1 MPEQNNTQNE
11 ILENSIFKNNIKR
24 VYTQA
29 ENNEAV
35 FNMMNIMSIADI
47 YKGYVSDVKSKDRL
61 IKYFKVYNAIVEAAS
76 TGVEIPYNY
85 KQIAPYI
92 ITKPILKL
100 MVDACNRVEI
110 KSEILNNYRRCGFL
124 INENSFKARVEYI
137 QEKANKVGVL
147 PSEAVISID
156 NLTQLYETKQEPEV
170 LKFNE
175 NNTELSDS
183 DLDKILND
191 EDDLD
196 DPEDIDKTDEE
207 GEDTDEDDDDDLE
220 KFAQE
225 MNEQANMMEA
235 EEKTQLEKAEEV
247 QEAAEQEAEKQAKE
261 EAEKQA
267 KEEEQKAK
275 EEEAQKN
282 GEKSEKEIDEAIAA
296 MRKSYKIDVKAVI
309 NSICITLNKL
319 YLSGYEAMPL
329 SGLLLNQANGIPDLC
344 RVPTASQ
351 RQANPDIQVACVED
365 CGYTLDKRLMKA
377 LLQFPGFE
385 NLSNISADP
394 EVSLKSVKGGSVKT
408 FYMFHLAMLSGNIDF
423 TAHHHYSV
431 RKFATRNGLDI
442 ENKEQF
448 DTVHI
453 KNKKI
458 AQKYIR
464 DSVEYVLYKA
474 LYDAGINDKNAEEKD
489 TEIRQI
495 AAMIDATL
503 KNVVVVA
510 ERKKNDDG
518 TELVSTRLKIASATS
533 VDIEALV
540 KFIEA
545 QLNGGNSAGIIK
557 VNTFGQNDSNVV
569 NLEVVYD
576 EKQANK
582 ADPFAYELMDSIKGS
597 GLSWGH
603 VLMGK
608 RDDGDYFFWDDFMGS
623 AEPYKR
629 AYTIYAGSRSGKG
642 IMTSTLVA
650 SAIASGVNLRYTD
663 GKPENGVVIGDIAW
677 SAGKEAY
684 VFDGKP
690 VGNAPFAGDMANYT
704 SGIRKPDEFK
714 VDTPSVPSFFS
725 SSDEALNNFFG
736 IMRYLRSICLCY
748 KTIDYRSINGCN
760 GPDGKPTWDLWIFDE
775 MSNMAKIEASVN
787 IFIGKWINSKW
798 DKTWLEKK
806 QALDT
811 SKYLAAIKKGPKD
824 GITQQDIDNLK
835 WVNQWCEWKS
845 SITSLASTA
854 QTISLGKSNTNIIF
868 IFQEATW
875 LKTDTNTDYSKG
887 DSTTALT
894 TLAKLALMSKTTKI
908 IGKNAIADQ
917 CKDYGDGITK
927 QNDWYDTIQNG
938 QTMWGISSTA
948 SVAGR
953 NVHVDIFKPYKVWTV
968 PLKGDNMDMQK
979 LNEFKQGKSKES
991 LRYFRG
997 YITELIGHSPVEE
1010 ISKAYYDS
1018 EWLVKKLGLATDLKS
1033 YIYDC
1038 HSFER
1043 EAEESATEKALREYE
1058 AGQNGEVPEGE
1069 TPIGNGNNE
1078 SGSSSNEDNG
1088 AFSTV
1093 KDIDFG
1099 NTPAGEKS
1107 TGEQM
1112 WSGDANTDFK
1122 KAMDL
1127 AKNASDIPQSVQQTV
1142 ATQPTQN
1149 NNQVF
1154 ENPNQQSQ
1162 PQQQQAQNNNQAF
1175 GTPSQQAQQ
1184 QQQAFDNNQASN
1196 ISNLFNQLLE
1206 ATNGM
1211 SHDKMSQMFNML
1223 GCENSDEL
1231 ADVFDNMA
1239 HTQEQ
1244 APMPVQEAPRT
1255 FTAPVNPEEYQ
1266 QVIDTANMD
1275 SHDNANMIKLADRN
1289 SFGIVEMFTS
1299 ARRKRAKK
1307 NFESSTGTSYELHE
1321 RLQIIIRSAL
1331 KANNN
1336 DKFLIKSMKIEA
1348 NNIYFNN
1355 KRLMCDS
1362 LLTDGVT
1369 IYDIINYKELFE
1381 TLDQFVNIYLDSE
1394 AFKEFGFCYY
1404 EDDALKN
1411 LFIQLPRLRVF
1422 MITLPNGAER
1432 KFLRT
1437 DLGKELRELQ
1447 KQTSIAKLK
1456 GDIDSV
1462 AAVKNPRFN
1471 KKSAA
1476 EKQKHYDRL
1485 MQAKDANW
1493 KGYLEEVQQ
1502 KDRSFFKMATHGA
1515 YRHAKNLT
1523 LGLRIKRAAK
1533 GLGNDFKR

>member
-11 ILENSIFKNNIKR
+11 ILENSMFKNNVKR

-76 TGVEIPYNY
+76 TGIEIPYNY

-170 LKFNE
+170 LKFSE
-175 NNTELSDS
+175 NNTGLSDK

-191 EDDLD
+191 EEDLD
-196 DPEDIDKTDEE
+196 DPEDIVEIDEE
-207 GEDTDEDDDDDLE
+207 DEDTDEEDDDLE

-225 MNEQANMMEA
+225 MNEQANKMEA
-235 EEKTQLEKAEEV
+235 EERTQLEKAEEV
-247 QEAAEQEAEKQAKE
+247 QEVAEQEAEKQAKE

-394 EVSLKSVKGGSVKT
+394 EVSLKSVKGGAVKT

-474 LYDAGINDKNAEEKD
+474 LYDAGINEKNAEEKD

-503 KNVVVVA
+503 KNVAVVA

-608 RDDGDYFFWDDFMGS
+608 RDDGDYFFWDDFMGDPQ
-623 AEPYKR
+623 PYKR
-629 AYTIYAGSRSGKG
+629 VYTIYAGSRAGKG
-642 IMTSTLVA
+642 IMTSTLLA
-650 SAIASGVNLRYTD
+650 SAIASGVNIRYTD
-663 GKPENGVVIGDIAW
+663 GKPENGVVVGDIAW
-677 SAGKEAY
+677 SAGQEAY
-684 VFDGKP
+684 VFDGKDR
-690 VGNAPFAGDMANYT
+690 GDKPFSGDMANFT
-704 SGIRKPDEFK
+704 NGVRQIDEVK
-714 VDTPSVPSFFS
+714 ADAENLPSFF
-725 SSDEALNNFFG
+725 NNSTSMLEKFLG
-736 IMRYLRSICLCY
+736 VMRYLRSLCLCF
-748 KTIDYRSINGCN
+748 KIIDYRSSNGCT
-760 GPDGKPTWDLWIFDE
+760 GADGKPTWDLWVFDE
-775 MSNMAKIEASVN
+775 VSNMAKEEANIN
-787 IFIGKWINSKW
+787 IFIGNTINKKFNGVWNAS
-798 DKTWLEKK
+798 K
-806 QALDT
+806 QALDAK
-811 SKYLAAIKKGPKD
+811 KYISYINTGVKDNIKEE
-824 GITQQDIDNLK
+824 DIADLK
-835 WVNQWCEWKS
+835 WVNAWCEWKS
-845 SITSLASTA
+845 SIISLASTA
-854 QTISLGKSNTNIIF
+854 KTIKMGKSDTNIIF
-868 IFQEATW
+868 IFQEASW
-875 LKTDTNTDYSKG
+875 LSDKSKADTQTGSDMTSV
-887 DSTTALT
+887 T
-894 TLAKLALMSKTTKI
+894 TLAKLVRTLESTKI
-908 IGKNAIADQ
+908 IGNNALGYQ
-917 CKDYGDGITK
+917 CGTYGDGISMKT
-927 QNDWYDTIQNG
+927 DWYKRILKGDT
-938 QTMWGISSTA
+938 TWGISRTS
-948 SVAGR
+948 SVAGGDAK
-953 NVHVDIFKPYKVWTV
+953 VELFKPYKVWTM
-968 PLKGDNMDMQK
+968 PLTSGEYVDTAKKAELDSSG
-979 LNEFKQGKSKES
+979 SKES
-991 LRYFRG
+991 WKYFRG
-997 YITELIGHSPVEE
+997 YVTELVGHLPVAE
-1010 ISKAYYDS
+1010 INKGYAEADR
-1018 EWLVKKLGLATDLKS
+1018 LVKAMKLGTDLKS

-1038 HSFER
+1038 HNFNR
-1043 EAEESATEKALREYE
+1043 EAEEGAIEKALREYE

-1078 SGSSSNEDNG
+1078 GGSSSNEGNG

-1099 NTPAGEKS
+1099 DTPAGEKS

-1127 AKNASDIPQSVQQTV
+1127 AKNASDTPQSVQQTV
-1142 ATQPTQN
+1142 TTQPTQN

-1154 ENPNQQSQ
+1154 GNPNKQSQ

-1175 GTPSQQAQQ
+1175 GTPNQ
-1184 QQQAFDNNQASN
+1184 QASN
-1196 ISNLFNQLLE
+1196 VSNLFNQLLE

-1231 ADVFDNMA
+1231 ADAFDNMA

-1255 FTAPVNPEEYQ
+1255 FAAPVNPEEYQ

-1289 SFGIVEMFTS
+1289 SFGVVEMFTS

-1447 KQTSIAKLK
+1447 KQASIAKLK

-1515 YRHAKNLT
+1515 YRHVKNLT

>member
-1 MPEQNNTQNE
+1 MSEQNNTQNE
-11 ILENSIFKNNIKR
+11 ILENSIFKNNVKR

-29 ENNEAV
+29 GNNEAV
-35 FNMMNIMSIADI
+35 FNMMNIMSIANI

-61 IKYFKVYNAIVEAAS
+61 IKYFRVYNAIVEAAS

-156 NLTQLYETKQEPEV
+156 NLVQLYETKQEPEV
-170 LKFNE
+170 LKFDE
-175 NNTELSDS
+175 NQTDLSDKN
-183 DLDKILND
+183 LDAILND

-196 DPEDIDKTDEE
+196 DPEDITETGEEELESEDE
-207 GEDTDEDDDDDLE
+207 DDDLE
-220 KFAQE
+220 KFAQSME
-225 MNEQANMMEA
+225 AQATKAEA
-235 EEKTQLEKAEEV
+235 EEMEQQAKAE
-247 QEAAEQEAEKQAKE
+247 QAEAEKQVAEEEVAQKE
-261 EAEKQA
+261 A
-267 KEEEQKAK
+267 EQKAK

-282 GEKSEKEIDEAIAA
+282 GEQSEKEIDETIEA

-309 NSICITLNKL
+309 NSICVTLNKL

-344 RVPTASQ
+344 RVPTAAQ
-351 RQANPDIQVACVED
+351 RQANPSIQVACVED

-394 EVSLKSVKGGSVKT
+394 EVSLKNIKGGAIKT

-431 RKFATRNGLDI
+431 RKFATRTGLSI

-474 LYDAGINDKNAEEKD
+474 LYDAGINEKNAEEKD
-489 TEIRQI
+489 NEIRQI

-503 KNVVVVA
+503 KNVAVVA

-518 TELVSTRLKIASATS
+518 TELVSTRLKIASAAS
-533 VDIEALV
+533 VDVEALV

-608 RDDGDYFFWDDFMGS
+608 RDDGDYFFWDDFMGDPQ
-623 AEPYKR
+623 PYKR
-629 AYTIYAGSRSGKG
+629 VYTIYAGSRAGKG
-642 IMTSTLVA
+642 IMTSTLLA
-650 SAIASGVNLRYTD
+650 SAVASGVNIRYTD
-663 GKPENGVVIGDIAW
+663 GKPENGVVVGDIAW
-677 SAGKEAY
+677 SAGQEAY
-684 VFDGKP
+684 VFDGKDR
-690 VGNAPFAGDMANYT
+690 GDKPFSGDMANFT
-704 SGIRKPDEFK
+704 NGVRQIDEVK
-714 VDTPSVPSFFS
+714 ADAENLPSFF
-725 SSDEALNNFFG
+725 NNSTSMLEKFLG
-736 IMRYLRSICLCY
+736 VMRYLRSLCLCF
-748 KTIDYRSINGCN
+748 KIIDYRSSNGCT
-760 GPDGKPTWDLWIFDE
+760 GADGKPTWDLWVFDE
-775 MSNMAKIEASVN
+775 VSNMAKEEANIN
-787 IFIGKWINSKW
+787 IFIGNVINKKFNGVWNAS
-798 DKTWLEKK
+798 K
-806 QALDT
+806 QALDAK
-811 SKYLAAIKKGPKD
+811 KYISYINTGVKDNIKEE
-824 GITQQDIDNLK
+824 DIADLK
-835 WVNQWCEWKS
+835 WVNAWCEWKS
-845 SITSLASTA
+845 SIISLASTA
-854 QTISLGKSNTNIIF
+854 KTIKMGKSDTNIIF
-868 IFQEATW
+868 IFQEASW
-875 LKTDTNTDYSKG
+875 LSDKAKADTQTGSDMTSV
-887 DSTTALT
+887 T
-894 TLAKLALMSKTTKI
+894 TLAKLVRTLESTKI
-908 IGKNAIADQ
+908 IGNNALGYQ
-917 CKDYGDGITK
+917 CGTYGDGISMKTA
-927 QNDWYDTIQNG
+927 WYKRILKGDT
-938 QTMWGISSTA
+938 TWGISKTS
-948 SVAGR
+948 SVAGGDAK
-953 NVHVDIFKPYKVWTV
+953 VELFKPYKVWTM
-968 PLKGDNMDMQK
+968 PLTSGEYIDTAKKAELDSSG
-979 LNEFKQGKSKES
+979 SKES
-991 LRYFRG
+991 WKYFRG
-997 YITELIGHSPVEE
+997 YVSELVGHLPVAE
-1010 ISKAYYDS
+1010 INKGYAEADR
-1018 EWLVKKLGLATDLKS
+1018 LVKDMNLGTDLKS

-1038 HSFER
+1038 HNFNR
-1043 EAEESATEKALREYE
+1043 EAEEGAIEKALREYE
-1058 AGQNGEVPEGE
+1058 AGQNGEVAEDG
-1069 TPIGNGNNE
+1069 TPIVTNN
-1078 SGSSSNEDNG
+1078 SEDNNN

-1093 KDIDFG
+1093 SDIEFG
-1099 NTPAGEKS
+1099 DTPAGEKS
-1107 TGEQM
+1107 PGEQM
-1112 WSGDANTDFK
+1112 WSGDAKTDFK

-1127 AKNASDIPQSVQQTV
+1127 AKEADKQSQQPQQPINVNTDDFDEPDGDEEDTPIIV
-1142 ATQPTQN
+1142 PQPTQR
-1149 NNQVF
+1149 
-1154 ENPNQQSQ
+1154 
-1162 PQQQQAQNNNQAF
+1162 QQQVQNNNQAF
-1175 GTPSQQAQQ
+1175 GTPSQQA
-1184 QQQAFDNNQASN
+1184 FDNNQASN
-1196 ISNLFNQLLE
+1196 VSNLFNQLLE

-1211 SHDKMSQMFNML
+1211 GRDKMSQMFNML

-1231 ADVFDNMA
+1231 ADAFDNMA

-1255 FTAPVNPEEYQ
+1255 FTAPTNPEEYQ
-1266 QVIDTANMD
+1266 QVVDTSNMD
-1275 SHDNANMIKLADRN
+1275 RHDNANMIKLADRN
-1289 SFGIVEMFTS
+1289 SFNVVDMFTA
-1299 ARRKRAKK
+1299 ARRKKAKK

-1331 KANNN
+1331 RASNN

-1411 LFIQLPRLRVF
+1411 LFMQLPRLRVF
-1422 MITLPNGAER
+1422 MITLPNGAEK

-1447 KQTSIAKLK
+1447 KQASIAKLK

-1523 LGLRIKRAAK
+1523 LGLRIRRAAK